1 MNKKIHLPHNNFKE
15 LYPPTSLDKLHKF
28 FMLCLQYKIKRF
40 ILALY
45 FILYAYNYLGKTEK
59 YGVSMNKIKSQRNAQ
74 D

>member
-15 LYPPTSLDKLHKF
+15 LYPPTSLDNLHKF

-45 FILYAYNYLGKTEK
+45 FILYAYNYLGKT
-59 YGVSMNKIKSQRNAQ
+59 
-74 D
+74 